1 MVGNR
6 QHGKVGK
13 QCYIVARGI
22 VLSSLGHA
30 VVLIELAKQL
40 LEQRS
45 HGVVVKCRNLLF
57 AFVIEYRG
65 YTQVDTFVGHL
76 VDHHAQTV
84 YVVELLHIVAQVK
97 LGDDILHMLAESVE
111 VGPEVE

>member
-1 MVGNR
+1 
-6 QHGKVGK
+6 
-13 QCYIVARGI
+13 
-22 VLSSLGHA
+22 VL
-30 VVLIELAKQL
+30 QL

-57 AFVIEYRG
+57 AFVIEYRAHAE
-65 YTQVDTFVGHL
+65 VDALIGHL

-84 YVVELLHIVAQVK
+84 YVVELLHVVAQVK
-97 LGDDILHMLAESVE
+97 LGDHVLHMLAESVE